1 MGGGGGGEVV
11 VTGLSILNG
20 RGLVFKY
27 SSFGSENGLVQMGVR
42 KRGSFGGSEWKQRE
56 GALGLRWKTE
66 GALGLRWETEGAL
79 GVQNGNRERELW
91 A

>member
-1 MGGGGGGEVV
+1 MGAGRGGGGYRIVDP
-11 VTGLSILNG
+11 NG

-27 SSFGSENGLVQMGVR
+27 SCFGSESGLVQMGVR
-42 KRGSFGGSEWKQRE
+42 KRGSFGGSDGKQRE

-79 GVQNGNRERELW
+79 GFRWETERELW
-91 A
+91 G